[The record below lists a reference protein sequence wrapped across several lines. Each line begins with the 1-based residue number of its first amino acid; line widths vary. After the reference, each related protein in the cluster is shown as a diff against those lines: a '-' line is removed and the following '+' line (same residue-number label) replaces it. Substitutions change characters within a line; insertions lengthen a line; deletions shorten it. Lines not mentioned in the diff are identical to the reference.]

1 MSEYNSITQL
11 IKFLFHQCK
20 NILINQGIFYFINLI
35 ALQSIITLSI
45 ILFSEWI
52 NNNINIFVFSIPML
66 LLRIS
71 LFSLFLGIRIGYCKI
86 LFQYIDGKQFS
97 LLKVINYFYLLPQ
110 ILILRILSY
119 LTILPL
125 IIFIIYKFQFHYN
138 LTNYGSDINAFL
150 IDLSH
155 QITTIYL
162 DDISWQMISSYLGAI
177 DIIIL
182 SIFLILPI
190 WYSIRFWCAELLII
204 DKEMNIQQS
213 LIMSYSLTTN
223 FIQFIIIGFII
234 LLVNLIFALLGY
246 LFLTVGL
253 TISYICLFLYYRYLQ
268 STMVNQPLNK

>member
-71 LFSLFLGIRIGYCKI
+71 LFSLFLGIWIGYFKI

-190 WYSIRFWCAELLII
+190 WYSVRFWCAELLII

-246 LFLTVGL
+246 LFFTVGL

>member
-71 LFSLFLGIRIGYCKI
+71 LFSLFLGIWIGYFKI

-138 LTNYGSDINAFL
+138 LTNYGSDMNAFL

-190 WYSIRFWCAELLII
+190 WYSVRFWCAELLII

-246 LFLTVGL
+246 LFFTVGL